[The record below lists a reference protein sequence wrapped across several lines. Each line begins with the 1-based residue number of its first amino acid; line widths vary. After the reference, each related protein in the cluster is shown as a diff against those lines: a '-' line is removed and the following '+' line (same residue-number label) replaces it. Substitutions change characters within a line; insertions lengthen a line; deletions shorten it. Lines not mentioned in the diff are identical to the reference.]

1 MRVMWYCCDCSGM
14 RSTVVIQSRSSQGAA
29 GMMIL
34 LMRSV
39 FTGPVTVGCDA
50 RYTDAGPGRLHLN
63 ACVCGRIES
72 IAGRMSG
79 DRGMREGNER

>member
-1 MRVMWYCCDCSGM
+1 MR
-14 RSTVVIQSRSSQGAA
+14 T
-29 GMMIL
+29 
-34 LMRSV
+34 V
-39 FTGPVTVGCDA
+39 FTVPVTVDCHA